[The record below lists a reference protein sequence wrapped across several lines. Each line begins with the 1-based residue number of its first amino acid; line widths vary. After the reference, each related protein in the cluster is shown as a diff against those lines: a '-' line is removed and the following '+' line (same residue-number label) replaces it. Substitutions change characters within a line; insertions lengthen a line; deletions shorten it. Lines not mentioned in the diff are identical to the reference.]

1 MGLWLCCVLG
11 LWAARARA
19 SFFILAWP
27 APWPARPP
35 SGTVQLRTA
44 VPVLARS
51 YYKLYFF

>member
-19 SFFILAWP
+19 SFFILAW
-27 APWPARPP
+27 APARARP
-35 SGTVQLRTA
+35 GTVQLRTA

>member
-27 APWPARPP
+27 AHGPPARP
-35 SGTVQLRTA
+35 GTVQLRTA